1 MQFDNNSPIYL
12 QIIKEMTLRILS
24 GVIKPGDKLASVRE
38 LATQFGVNPNTM
50 QRAMTEMEREGLVYT
65 ERTNGRFLTEQIELL
80 SQKKAL
86 FAREETEKYLAY
98 MQKIGF
104 SHEEIISYL
113 QGLQQEGENSHEFIG
128 NQTVGTS
135 LWE

>member
-24 GVIKPGDKLASVRE
+24 GVIQPGDKLPSVRE
-38 LATQFGVNPNTM
+38 LAAQFGVNPNTM

-65 ERTNGRFLTEQIELL
+65 ERTNGRFLTTETELL
-80 SQKKAL
+80 SQKKAV
-86 FAREETEKYLAY
+86 FAKEETEKYLAY

-104 SHEEIISYL
+104 TQEEIISYL
-113 QGLQQEGENSHEFIG
+113 QGLQQEGEK
-128 NQTVGTS
+128 QP
-135 LWE
+135 

>member
-113 QGLQQEGENSHEFIG
+113 QGLQQEGEKQS
-128 NQTVGTS
+128 
-135 LWE
+135 

>member
-24 GVIKPGDKLASVRE
+24 GVIKPGDKLPSVRE

-65 ERTNGRFLTEQIELL
+65 ERTNGRFLTEQTELL

-86 FAREETEKYLAY
+86 FAKEETEKYLAY

-104 SHEEIISYL
+104 TQEEIILYL
-113 QGLQQEGENSHEFIG
+113 QALQQKGENDHEFIG

-135 LWE
+135 VWK

>member
-24 GVIKPGDKLASVRE
+24 GVIKPGDKLPSVRE

>member
-24 GVIKPGDKLASVRE
+24 GVIQPGDKLPSVRE
-38 LATQFGVNPNTM
+38 LAAQFGVNPNTM

-65 ERTNGRFLTEQIELL
+65 ERTNGRFLTTETELL
-80 SQKKAL
+80 SQKKAV
-86 FAREETEKYLAY
+86 FAKEETEKYLAY

-104 SHEEIISYL
+104 TQEEIISYL
-113 QGLQQEGENSHEFIG
+113 QGLQQEGEKHP
-128 NQTVGTS
+128 
-135 LWE
+135 